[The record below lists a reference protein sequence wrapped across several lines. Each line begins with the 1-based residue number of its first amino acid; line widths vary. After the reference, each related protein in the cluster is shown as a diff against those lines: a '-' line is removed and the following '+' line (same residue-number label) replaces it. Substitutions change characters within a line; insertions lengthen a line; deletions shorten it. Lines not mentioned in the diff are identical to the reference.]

1 MNYDYTEDFN
11 IISDDYSYGLIKSNS
26 SNTFKPKLNPVN
38 EIPNIIVNYNDF
50 SLEKL
55 NKLVMTD
62 YIIGEGSSSY
72 IYKGTYENSAVGVKT
87 INKEWII
94 ETDINNIKNE
104 INIHSKLNH
113 KNVIKLIDTYEN
125 NDSIKIVLE
134 YADSDVKQLI
144 RKSRINEIK
153 CKLIISEILKGIK
166 YLHDNNII
174 HRDIKP
180 GNILLKD
187 NIPKICDFGLSK
199 NSQLVKNIGLVG
211 TNGYIAPEI
220 HNGENYTSKVDM
232 WAIGII
238 IFQMIGG
245 YHPYSN
251 FPCKYSANKINY
263 NNRYWENVSEDGKNF
278 IDNLLVCDP
287 YYRMSASNALSH
299 QWLCV

>member
-1 MNYDYTEDFN
+1 MNYDYTNDYK
-11 IISDDYSYGLIKSNS
+11 ILSDDKSYGLEINS
-26 SNTFKPKLNPVN
+26 SNKFKPQLNPVN

-263 NNRYWENVSEDGKNF
+263 NNRY
-278 IDNLLVCDP
+278 
-287 YYRMSASNALSH
+287 
-299 QWLCV
+299 